1 MSYDYRYCPPTMYV
15 VLFFSTYSMLN
26 ALLERRD
33 ERKKQVKKDDI
44 LQKQAEIYEVKVWK
58 KFWDEESPGLLL
70 YALYERGAPCM
81 RITKGVQRYYTKI
94 YYIIDFL
101 VRHVRRTLF
110 LCCFC

>member
-1 MSYDYRYCPPTMYV
+1 MYV

-58 KFWDEESPGLLL
+58 KFWDEESP
-70 YALYERGAPCM
+70 
-81 RITKGVQRYYTKI
+81 
-94 YYIIDFL
+94 
-101 VRHVRRTLF
+101 
-110 LCCFC
+110 